1 MNCHR
6 CQGLMVRDRLYDFQD
21 TNIHCDVWR
30 CICCGNIFDALT
42 LLNKRNWQ
50 SRLQLENEGLPIKHL
65 TAA

>member
-1 MNCHR
+1 MDCEH
-6 CQGLMVRDRLYDFQD
+6 CQGLMVQDRLYDLQD

-30 CICCGNIFDALT
+30 CICCGNMLDALI

-50 SRLQLENEGLPIKHL
+50 SQLQLENDGLPFKQL